1 MQSTVILP
9 SRLTRD
15 PELRVTP
22 NGKSVCTLGVACDY
36 GWGDRAEPVFIDVVC
51 FDKTADYVSKTARK
65 GDFAHIVGRLKLNQ
79 WESNT
84 GEKRSKLQVIANE
97 INLLNTRS
105 SDRQTTAN
113 QSEPRAEFKRRID
126 KSEPRQPDAF
136 DDNYDDDIPF

>member
-51 FDKTADYVSKTARK
+51 FDKTADYVSKNAQK

-84 GEKRSKLQVIANE
+84 GEKRSKMQVVASE

-105 SDRQTTAN
+105 NDRQT
-113 QSEPRAEFKRRID
+113 EPKAEFKRRID
-126 KSEPRQPDAF
+126 KPEPRQPDAF
-136 DDNYDDDIPF
+136 GGGDNYDDEVPF